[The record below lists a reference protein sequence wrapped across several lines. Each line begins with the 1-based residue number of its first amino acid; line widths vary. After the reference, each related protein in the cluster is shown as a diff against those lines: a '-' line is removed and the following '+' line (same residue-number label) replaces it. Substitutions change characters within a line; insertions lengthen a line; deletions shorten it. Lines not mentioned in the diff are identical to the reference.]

1 MKRYDGVKNE
11 KFEYYGGSL
20 KNPSFRG
27 SHNKLIYRGN
37 CLTREAWTVCRFKG
51 VSGGELGQR
60 EGVLFSRK
68 KRGGGRVITKCTLVF
83 LKTAMW
89 QQKWDKNYQLSTKL
103 TWMWSHKWTIFSLRY
118 TKCNEYNHASYQT
131 PRKNYFIEK

>member
-51 VSGGELGQR
+51 VSGGER
-60 EGVLFSRK
+60 ECCFRERK
-68 KRGGGRVITKCTLVF
+68 GGGGGGG
-83 LKTAMW
+83 
-89 QQKWDKNYQLSTKL
+89 
-103 TWMWSHKWTIFSLRY
+103 
-118 TKCNEYNHASYQT
+118 
-131 PRKNYFIEK
+131 